1 MFTNSLY
8 LAFQIIR
15 FHLFFPYFSSLVSN
29 RFYIF
34 PHFYLSTVYHIDNL
48 FSILLL
54 ISKNV
59 ASVPPQLNP
68 RYRILYITKNP
79 PLQGT
84 LERSVL
90 SDCIE
95 VAYVPLPAEGSASV
109 PPCPNP
115 GLKSI
120 KLGTR
125 IVRKG
130 TLERSVLSDRL
141 LVAYVP
147 LPAEGSASVP
157 YRTILVPVLYNFISD
172 EYHSESHLPIFV
184 VLRIFLRRA

>member
-90 SDCIE
+90 SD
-95 VAYVPLPAEGSASV
+95 
-109 PPCPNP
+109 
-115 GLKSI
+115 
-120 KLGTR
+120 
-125 IVRKG
+125 
-130 TLERSVLSDRL
+130 RL

-172 EYHSESHLPIFV
+172 EYHSGSHLPIFV

>member
-1 MFTNSLY
+1 MKNQMYITLLILPL
-8 LAFQIIR
+8 LATGC
-15 FHLFFPYFSSLVSN
+15 VG
-29 RFYIF
+29 
-34 PHFYLSTVYHIDNL
+34 STVYHIDNL
-48 FSILLL
+48 LSILLL
-54 ISKNV
+54 IFKNV

-90 SDCIE
+90 SDRLL

-120 KLGTR
+120 K
-125 IVRKG
+125 
-130 TLERSVLSDRL
+130 
-141 LVAYVP
+141 
-147 LPAEGSASVP
+147 
-157 YRTILVPVLYNFISD
+157 
-172 EYHSESHLPIFV
+172 
-184 VLRIFLRRA
+184 